1 MTYNEHNAEDS
12 CLKNQHGSCPAQD
25 ESISF
30 HPSPSPRGDPEKSS
44 APATAPEQ
52 QPGLEYGAIESSS
65 TSDSPTENH
74 EPNLDFPEG
83 GLQAW
88 LVVFGSFCG
97 MFSVYGLIN
106 TAAVFESYFSEN
118 QLRAYSSSQIGWIF
132 SLYLFVVF
140 IVGIQVGPVF
150 DKYGP
155 RLIVLTGGLL
165 ISASLFILSVSE
177 GESFRFLR
185 LVVTASNHRVQ
196 SSTKSFYRTQSS
208 VV

>member
-1 MTYNEHNAEDS
+1 MTYDEHNAEDS
-12 CLKNQHGSCPAQD
+12 CLKNQHRSCPAQD
-25 ESISF
+25 ESINF
-30 HPSPSPRGDPEKSS
+30 SPSSTSSPPVTQRGDAEKSS
-44 APATAPEQ
+44 APVTAPEQ
-52 QPGLEYGAIESSS
+52 QAGLEYGAIESSS
-65 TSDSPTENH
+65 SSSSSPTEHH
-74 EPNLDFPEG
+74 EPDLEFPEG

-118 QLRAYSSSQIGWIF
+118 QLRDYSSSQIGWIF

-165 ISASLFILSVSE
+165 IATSLFILSVCQ
-177 GESFRFLR
+177 GE
-185 LVVTASNHRVQ
+185 
-196 SSTKSFYRTQSS
+196 
-208 VV
+208 

>member
-12 CLKNQHGSCPAQD
+12 CLKNQHRACPVQD
-25 ESISF
+25 ESINS
-30 HPSPSPRGDPEKSS
+30 SPSSKSPPPVTQSGDPEKPSS
-44 APATAPEQ
+44 APVTTPAAG
-52 QPGLEYGAIESSS
+52 PGSEYGAIESSS
-65 TSDSPTENH
+65 TGPIENH
-74 EPNLDFPEG
+74 EPALEFPEG

-118 QLRAYSSSQIGWIF
+118 QLRDYSSSQIGWIF

-155 RLIVLTGGLL
+155 RLIVLSGGLL
-165 ISASLFILSVSE
+165 IATSLFILSVCQ
-177 GESFRFLR
+177 GE
-185 LVVTASNHRVQ
+185 
-196 SSTKSFYRTQSS
+196 
-208 VV
+208 

>member
-1 MTYNEHNAEDS
+1 MTYIEHNAEDS
-12 CLKNQHGSCPAQD
+12 CLKNQHRSCPAQD
-25 ESISF
+25 ESIVSNTSNSVSQ
-30 HPSPSPRGDPEKSS
+30 PVTQRGDPEKTPV
-44 APATAPEQ
+44 PATAPEQ
-52 QPGLEYGAIESSS
+52 QAGLEYGAIESSS
-65 TSDSPTENH
+65 TGDSPTEHHH
-74 EPNLDFPEG
+74 EPNLEFPEG

-118 QLRAYSSSQIGWIF
+118 QLRDYSSSQIGWIF

-155 RLIVLTGGLL
+155 RLIVLAGGLL
-165 ISASLFILSVSE
+165 IATSLFILSVSE
-177 GESFRFLR
+177 GKHPNLS
-185 LVVTASNHRVQ
+185 
-196 SSTKSFYRTQSS
+196 
-208 VV
+208 

>member
-1 MTYNEHNAEDS
+1 MPYNEHNAEDS
-12 CLKNQHGSCPAQD
+12 CLKNQHRACPAQD
-25 ESISF
+25 ESIKF
-30 HPSPSPRGDPEKSS
+30 SPSSTSPPPLVVQRGDPEKSPS
-44 APATAPEQ
+44 APATAP
-52 QPGLEYGAIESSS
+52 GLEYAET
-65 TSDSPTENH
+65 TSTENH

-118 QLRAYSSSQIGWIF
+118 QLKDYSSSQIGWIF
-132 SLYLFVVF
+132 SLYLFMVF

-155 RLIVLTGGLL
+155 RLIVLAGGLL
-165 ISASLFILSVSE
+165 IATSLFILSVCQ
-177 GESFRFLR
+177 GE
-185 LVVTASNHRVQ
+185 
-196 SSTKSFYRTQSS
+196 
-208 VV
+208 

>member
-30 HPSPSPRGDPEKSS
+30 NPSPSPRGDPEKSS
-44 APATAPEQ
+44 APVTAPEQ
-52 QPGLEYGAIESSS
+52 QPGLEYGAIGSSS

-177 GESFRFLR
+177 GESFNSLL
-185 LVVTASNHRVQ
+185 LVVVSNHCVQ
-196 SSTKSFYRTQSS
+196 SSTKFFYRTQSS